1 MAVFSTNQVR
11 QLYVVDNVASSESAL
26 ATAGDIFAKKSG
38 DDIYF
43 KYVGALGDTMRTDI
57 VNQKQLIYTSVATSD
72 KLAYKLK
79 GQKITLNPNV
89 NGGEPLEGRDYL
101 LRVLFSE
108 YIGIS
113 PVDKTLKYGTVHIT
127 PGMTAS
133 DFYAEMAYSLMQ
145 SQKKEPNP
153 IMNVAVIVSGTF
165 EGNEIS
171 DTDTLQDV
179 KDMGTIEGIVI
190 YEAGQPWH
198 LGVMPQGVIKIDA
211 QVTKITYNGDDSVF
225 WGVVGDVPM
234 PSSYVLPEGQKIADL
249 EYFCMGERGDVY
261 RNVGW
266 PNAIPTKYLVDET
279 KEYDVLDIHYY
290 YEGAG
295 ENPQKS
301 EKDLT
306 IVAEASVMESLVT
319 KLQSVSGL
327 TVTTVS

>member
-89 NGGEPLEGRDYL
+89 NGGTPIEGRDYL

-171 DTDTLQDV
+171 DTDTLQNI
-179 KDMGTIEGIVI
+179 KGMGTIEGIVI
-190 YEAGQPWH
+190 FEAGQPWH

-211 QVTKITYNGDDSVF
+211 QVTRITYNGDDTIF
-225 WGVVGDVPM
+225 WGVVEDATM

-249 EYFCMGERGDVY
+249 EYFCMGERGDQY
-261 RNVGW
+261 RNAGW
-266 PNAIPTKYLVDET
+266 PNVIPTKYLVDPT
-279 KEYDVLDIHYY
+279 AEYDLYTIHYAY
-290 YEGAG
+290 VGEGTHQ
-295 ENPQKS
+295 EKS
-301 EKDLT
+301 EKDIQFAVLKS
-306 IVAEASVMESLVT
+306 ASSAFKT
-319 KLQSVSGL
+319 KLNAVL
-327 TVTTVS
+327 PTEFRIA

>member
-11 QLYVVDNVASSESAL
+11 QLYVVDNVVSSESAL
-26 ATAGDIFAKKSG
+26 ATAGDMFAKKSG
-38 DDIYF
+38 DHIYF

-89 NGGEPLEGRDYL
+89 NGGKPIEGRDYI

-171 DTDTLQDV
+171 DTDTLQNI
-179 KDMGTIEGIVI
+179 KGIGTIEGIVI
-190 YEAGQPWH
+190 FEAGQPWH

-211 QVTKITYNGDDSVF
+211 QVTRITYNGDDSIF
-225 WGVVGDVPM
+225 WGVVEDATM

-249 EYFCMGERGDVY
+249 EYFCMGERGDQY
-261 RNVGW
+261 RNAGW
-266 PNAIPTKYLVDET
+266 PNVIPTKYLVDPT
-279 KEYDVLDIHYY
+279 AEYDLYTIHYAY
-290 YEGAG
+290 VGEGTHQ
-295 ENPQKS
+295 EKS
-301 EKDLT
+301 EKDIQFAVLKS
-306 IVAEASVMESLVT
+306 ASSAFKT
-319 KLQSVSGL
+319 KLNAVL
-327 TVTTVS
+327 PTEFRIA

>member
-11 QLYVVDNVASSESAL
+11 QLYVVDNVVSSESAL

-89 NGGEPLEGRDYL
+89 NGGKPIEGRDYI

-171 DTDTLQDV
+171 DTDTLQNI
-179 KDMGTIEGIVI
+179 KGMGTIEGIVI
-190 YEAGQPWH
+190 FEAGQPWH

-211 QVTKITYNGDDSVF
+211 QVTRITYNGDDTIF
-225 WGVVGDVPM
+225 WGVVEDATM

-249 EYFCMGERGDVY
+249 EYFCMGERGDQY
-261 RNVGW
+261 RNAGW
-266 PNAIPTKYLVDET
+266 PNVIPTKYLVDPT
-279 KEYDVLDIHYY
+279 AEYDLYTIHYAY
-290 YEGAG
+290 VGEGTHQ
-295 ENPQKS
+295 EKS
-301 EKDLT
+301 EKDIQFAVLKS
-306 IVAEASVMESLVT
+306 ASSAFKT
-319 KLQSVSGL
+319 KLNAVL
-327 TVTTVS
+327 PTEFRIA

>member
-11 QLYVVDNVASSESAL
+11 QLYVVDNVVSSESAL
-26 ATAGDIFAKKSG
+26 ATAGDVLAKKIG

-89 NGGEPLEGRDYL
+89 NGGKPIEGRDYI

-145 SQKKEPNP
+145 SQKKEPNL
-153 IMNVAVIVSGTF
+153 IMYVAVIVSGTF
-165 EGNEIS
+165 EGNVIS

-190 YEAGQPWH
+190 FEAGQPWH

-211 QVTKITYNGDDSVF
+211 QVTRITYNGDDSIF
-225 WGVVGDVPM
+225 WGVVEDATM

-249 EYFCMGERGDVY
+249 EYFCMGERGDQY
-261 RNVGW
+261 RNAGW
-266 PNAIPTKYLVDET
+266 PNVIPTKYLVDPT
-279 KEYDVLDIHYY
+279 AEYDLYTIHYAY
-290 YEGAG
+290 VGEGTHQ
-295 ENPQKS
+295 EKS
-301 EKDLT
+301 EKDIQFAVLKS
-306 IVAEASVMESLVT
+306 ASSAFKT
-319 KLQSVSGL
+319 KLNAVL
-327 TVTTVS
+327 PTEFRIA

>member
-89 NGGEPLEGRDYL
+89 NGGAPIEGRDYL

-133 DFYAEMAYSLMQ
+133 DFYAEMAYALMQ

-171 DTDTLQDV
+171 DTDTLQDI
-179 KDMGTIEGIVI
+179 KGMGTIEGIVI

-211 QVTKITYNGDDSVF
+211 QVTRITYNGDDSIF
-225 WGVVGDVPM
+225 WGVVEDATM
-234 PSSYVLPEGQKIADL
+234 PSGYELPEGQKIADL
-249 EYFCMGERGDVY
+249 EYFCMGERGDQY
-261 RNVGW
+261 RNAGW
-266 PNAIPTKYLVDET
+266 PNVIQTKYLVDPT
-279 KEYDVLDIHYY
+279 AEYDLYTIHYAY
-290 YEGAG
+290 VGEGTHQ
-295 ENPQKS
+295 EKS
-301 EKDLT
+301 EKDIQFAVLKS
-306 IVAEASVMESLVT
+306 ASSAFKT
-319 KLQSVSGL
+319 KLNAVL
-327 TVTTVS
+327 PTEFRIA

>member
-89 NGGEPLEGRDYL
+89 NGGAPIEGRDYL

-133 DFYAEMAYSLMQ
+133 DFYAEMAYALMQ

-190 YEAGQPWH
+190 FEAGQPWH

-211 QVTKITYNGDDSVF
+211 QVTRITYNGDDSIF
-225 WGVVGDVPM
+225 WGVVEDATM

-249 EYFCMGERGDVY
+249 EYFCMGERGDQY
-261 RNVGW
+261 RNAGW
-266 PNAIPTKYLVDET
+266 PNVIPTKYLVDPT
-279 KEYDVLDIHYY
+279 AEYDLYTIHYAY
-290 YEGAG
+290 VGEGTHQ
-295 ENPQKS
+295 EKS
-301 EKDLT
+301 EKDIQFAVLKS
-306 IVAEASVMESLVT
+306 ASSAFKT
-319 KLQSVSGL
+319 KLNAVL
-327 TVTTVS
+327 PTEFRIA

>member
-11 QLYVVDNVASSESAL
+11 QLYVVDNVVSSESAL
-26 ATAGDIFAKKSG
+26 ATAGDALAKKIG

-89 NGGEPLEGRDYL
+89 NSGKPIEGRDYL

-133 DFYAEMAYSLMQ
+133 DFYAEMAYALMQ
-145 SQKKEPNP
+145 SQKREPNP

-179 KDMGTIEGIVI
+179 KDMGTIEGIVV

-211 QVTKITYNGDDSVF
+211 QVTRITYNGDDTIF
-225 WGVVGDVPM
+225 WGVVEDATM

-249 EYFCMGERGDVY
+249 EYFCMGERGDQY
-261 RNVGW
+261 RNAGW
-266 PNAIPTKYLVDET
+266 PNVIPTKYLVDPT
-279 KEYDVLDIHYY
+279 AEYDLYTIHYAY
-290 YEGAG
+290 VGEGTHQ
-295 ENPQKS
+295 EKS
-301 EKDLT
+301 EKDIQFAVLKS
-306 IVAEASVMESLVT
+306 ASSAFKT
-319 KLQSVSGL
+319 KLNAVL
-327 TVTTVS
+327 PTEFKIA

>member
-26 ATAGDIFAKKSG
+26 ATAGSVFAKKSG

-89 NGGEPLEGRDYL
+89 NGGKPIEGRDYI

-153 IMNVAVIVSGTF
+153 IMNVAVIVNS
-165 EGNEIS
+165 EGNEVS
-171 DTDTLQDV
+171 DTDTLQDI

-190 YEAGQPWH
+190 FEAGQPWH

-211 QVTKITYNGDDSVF
+211 QVTRITYNGDDTIF
-225 WGVVGDVPM
+225 WGVVEDATM
-234 PSSYVLPEGQKIADL
+234 PTSYVLPEGQKIADL
-249 EYFCMGERGDVY
+249 EYFCMGERGDQY
-261 RNVGW
+261 RNAGW
-266 PNAIPTKYLVDET
+266 PNVIPTKYLVDPT
-279 KEYDVLDIHYY
+279 AEYDLYTIHYAY
-290 YEGAG
+290 VGEGTHQ
-295 ENPQKS
+295 EKS
-301 EKDLT
+301 EKDIQFAVLKS
-306 IVAEASVMESLVT
+306 ASSAFKT
-319 KLQSVSGL
+319 KLNAVL
-327 TVTTVS
+327 PTEFRIA

>member
-89 NGGEPLEGRDYL
+89 NGGAPIEGRDYL

-133 DFYAEMAYSLMQ
+133 DFYAEMAYALMQ

-153 IMNVAVIVSGTF
+153 IMNIAVIVSGTF

-179 KDMGTIEGIVI
+179 KGMGTIEGIVI
-190 YEAGQPWH
+190 FEAGQPWH

-211 QVTKITYNGDDSVF
+211 QVTRITYNGDDSIF
-225 WGVVGDVPM
+225 WGVVEDATM

-249 EYFCMGERGDVY
+249 EYFCMGERGDQY
-261 RNVGW
+261 RNAGW
-266 PNAIPTKYLVDET
+266 PNVIPTKYLVDPT
-279 KEYDVLDIHYY
+279 AEYDLYTIHYAY
-290 YEGAG
+290 VGEGTHQ
-295 ENPQKS
+295 EKS
-301 EKDLT
+301 EKDIQFAVLKS
-306 IVAEASVMESLVT
+306 ASSAFKT
-319 KLQSVSGL
+319 KLNAVL
-327 TVTTVS
+327 PTEFRIA

>member
-11 QLYVVDNVASSESAL
+11 QLYVVDNVVSTESSL

-57 VNQKQLIYTSVATSD
+57 INQKQLIYTSVATSD

-79 GQKITLNPNV
+79 GQAIILNPNV
-89 NGGEPLEGRDYL
+89 NGGKPIEGRDYI

-133 DFYAEMAYSLMQ
+133 DFYAEMAYALMQ

-153 IMNVAVIVSGTF
+153 IMNIAVVVNGTL
-165 EGNEIS
+165 EGNEIL
-171 DTDTLQDV
+171 DTDTLQDI
-179 KDMGTIEGIVI
+179 KNMGTIQGIVI
-190 YEAGQPWH
+190 FEAGQPWH

-211 QVTKITYNGDDSVF
+211 QVTRITYNGDDSIF
-225 WGVVGDVPM
+225 WGVVGDVEM

-249 EYFCMGERGDVY
+249 EYFCMGERGDQY
-261 RNVGW
+261 RNAGW
-266 PNAIPTKYLVDET
+266 PNVIPTKYLVDPT
-279 KEYDVLDIHYY
+279 AEYDLYTIHYAY
-290 YEGAG
+290 VGEGTHQ
-295 ENPQKS
+295 EKS
-301 EKDLT
+301 EKDIQFAVLKS
-306 IVAEASVMESLVT
+306 ASSAFKT
-319 KLQSVSGL
+319 KLNAVL
-327 TVTTVS
+327 PTEFRIA

>member
-89 NGGEPLEGRDYL
+89 NGGAPIEGRDYL

-133 DFYAEMAYSLMQ
+133 DFYAEMAYALMQ

-153 IMNVAVIVSGTF
+153 IMNVAVIISGTF

-211 QVTKITYNGDDSVF
+211 QITRITYNGDDTIF
-225 WGVVGDVPM
+225 WGVVEDATM

-249 EYFCMGERGDVY
+249 EYFCMGERGDQY
-261 RNVGW
+261 RNAGW
-266 PNAIPTKYLVDET
+266 PNVIQTKYLVDPT
-279 KEYDVLDIHYY
+279 AEYDLYTIHYAY
-290 YEGAG
+290 VGEGTHQ
-295 ENPQKS
+295 EKS
-301 EKDLT
+301 EKDIQFAVLKS
-306 IVAEASVMESLVT
+306 ASSAFKT
-319 KLQSVSGL
+319 KLNAVL
-327 TVTTVS
+327 PTEFRIA

>member
-26 ATAGDIFAKKSG
+26 ATAGSVFAKKSG

-89 NGGEPLEGRDYL
+89 NGGKPIEGRDYI

-133 DFYAEMAYSLMQ
+133 DFYAEMAYALIQ

-179 KDMGTIEGIVI
+179 KDKGTIEGIVI

-211 QVTKITYNGDDSVF
+211 QVTRITYNGDDTIF
-225 WGVVGDVPM
+225 WGVVEDAAM
-234 PSSYVLPEGQKIADL
+234 PPSYVLPEGQKIADL
-249 EYFCMGERGDVY
+249 EYFCMGERGDQY
-261 RNVGW
+261 RNAGW
-266 PNAIPTKYLVDET
+266 PNVIPTKYLVDPT
-279 KEYDVLDIHYY
+279 AEYDLYTIHYAY
-290 YEGAG
+290 VGEGTHQ
-295 ENPQKS
+295 EKS
-301 EKDLT
+301 EKDIQFAVLKSASSAFKT
-306 IVAEASVMESLVT
+306 VFNAVLPTEFRVA
-319 KLQSVSGL
+319 
-327 TVTTVS
+327 

>member
-11 QLYVVDNVASSESAL
+11 QLYVVDNVVSSESAL

-89 NGGEPLEGRDYL
+89 NGGKPIEGRDYI

-153 IMNVAVIVSGTF
+153 IMYVAVIVSGTF
-165 EGNEIS
+165 EGNVIS
-171 DTDTLQDV
+171 DTDTLQDI
-179 KDMGTIEGIVI
+179 KGMGTIEGIVI
-190 YEAGQPWH
+190 FEAGQPWH

-211 QVTKITYNGDDSVF
+211 QVTKITYNGDDAIF
-225 WGVVGDVPM
+225 WGVVEDAAM
-234 PSSYVLPEGQKIADL
+234 PPSYVLPEGQKIADL
-249 EYFCMGERGDVY
+249 EYFCMGERGDQY
-261 RNVGW
+261 RNAGW
-266 PNAIPTKYLVDET
+266 PNVIPTKYLVDPT
-279 KEYDVLDIHYY
+279 AEYDLYTIHYAY
-290 YEGAG
+290 VGEGTHQ
-295 ENPQKS
+295 EKS
-301 EKDLT
+301 EKDIQFAVLKS
-306 IVAEASVMESLVT
+306 ASSAFKT
-319 KLQSVSGL
+319 KLNAVL
-327 TVTTVS
+327 PTEFRIA

>member
-11 QLYVVDNVASSESAL
+11 QLYVVDNVVSSESAL

-89 NGGEPLEGRDYL
+89 NGGKPIEGRDYI

-133 DFYAEMAYSLMQ
+133 DFYAEMAYALMQ

-153 IMNVAVIVSGTF
+153 IMNIAVIAGETPDV
-165 EGNEIS
+165 NEIS

-179 KDMGTIEGIVI
+179 KDKGTIEGIVI
-190 YEAGQPWH
+190 FEADQPWH

-211 QVTKITYNGDDSVF
+211 QVTRITYNGDDSIF
-225 WGVVGDVPM
+225 WGVVEDATM

-249 EYFCMGERGDVY
+249 EYFCMGERGDQY
-261 RNVGW
+261 RNAGW
-266 PNAIPTKYLVDET
+266 PNVIQTKYLVDPT
-279 KEYDVLDIHYY
+279 AEYDLYTIHYAY
-290 YEGAG
+290 VGEGTHQ
-295 ENPQKS
+295 EKS
-301 EKDLT
+301 EKDIQFAVLKS
-306 IVAEASVMESLVT
+306 ASSAFKT
-319 KLQSVSGL
+319 KLNAVL
-327 TVTTVS
+327 PTEFRIA

>member
-11 QLYVVDNVASSESAL
+11 QLYVVDNVVSSEGAL
-26 ATAGDIFAKKSG
+26 ATAGDVFAKKTG

-89 NGGEPLEGRDYL
+89 NGGKPIEGRDYI

-165 EGNEIS
+165 EGNEVS

-190 YEAGQPWH
+190 FEAGQPWH

-211 QVTKITYNGDDSVF
+211 QVTRITYNGDDTIF
-225 WGVVGDVPM
+225 WGVVEDAQM
-234 PSSYVLPEGQKIADL
+234 PPSYVLPEGQKIADL
-249 EYFCMGERGDVY
+249 EYFCMGERGDQY
-261 RNVGW
+261 RNAGW
-266 PNAIPTKYLVDET
+266 PNVIPTKYLVDPT
-279 KEYDVLDIHYY
+279 AEYDLYTIHYAY
-290 YEGAG
+290 VGEGTHQ
-295 ENPQKS
+295 EKS
-301 EKDLT
+301 EKDIQFAVLKS
-306 IVAEASVMESLVT
+306 ASSAFKT
-319 KLQSVSGL
+319 KLNAVL
-327 TVTTVS
+327 PTEFRIA

>member
-11 QLYVVDNVASSESAL
+11 QLYVVDNVVSSESAL
-26 ATAGDIFAKKSG
+26 ATAGDVFAKKSG

-72 KLAYKLK
+72 ELAYKLK

-89 NGGEPLEGRDYL
+89 NGGKPIEGRDYI

-133 DFYAEMAYSLMQ
+133 DFYAEMAYALMQ

-190 YEAGQPWH
+190 FEAGQPWH

-211 QVTKITYNGDDSVF
+211 QVTRITYNGDDSIF
-225 WGVVGDVPM
+225 WGVVEDVTM
-234 PSSYVLPEGQKIADL
+234 PSGYELPEGQKIADL
-249 EYFCMGERGDVY
+249 EYFCMGERGDQY
-261 RNVGW
+261 RNAGW
-266 PNAIPTKYLVDET
+266 PNVIQTKYLVDPT
-279 KEYDVLDIHYY
+279 AEYDLYTIHYAY
-290 YEGAG
+290 VGEGTHQ
-295 ENPQKS
+295 EKS
-301 EKDLT
+301 EKDIQFAVLKS
-306 IVAEASVMESLVT
+306 ASSAFKT
-319 KLQSVSGL
+319 KLNAVL
-327 TVTTVS
+327 PTEFRIA

>member
-89 NGGEPLEGRDYL
+89 NGGAPIEGRDYL

-153 IMNVAVIVSGTF
+153 IMNIAVIVSGTF

-179 KDMGTIEGIVI
+179 KGMGTIEGIVI
-190 YEAGQPWH
+190 FEAGQPWH

-211 QVTKITYNGDDSVF
+211 QVTRITYNGDDSIF
-225 WGVVGDVPM
+225 WGVVEDATM

-249 EYFCMGERGDVY
+249 EYFCMGERGDQY
-261 RNVGW
+261 RNAGW
-266 PNAIPTKYLVDET
+266 PNVIQTKYLVDPT
-279 KEYDVLDIHYY
+279 AEYDLYTIHYAY
-290 YEGAG
+290 VGEGTHQ
-295 ENPQKS
+295 EKS
-301 EKDLT
+301 EKDIQFAVLKS
-306 IVAEASVMESLVT
+306 ASSAFKT
-319 KLQSVSGL
+319 KLNAVL
-327 TVTTVS
+327 PTEFRIA

>member
-11 QLYVVDNVASSESAL
+11 QLYVVDNVVSSESAL

-79 GQKITLNPNV
+79 GQVIMLNPNV
-89 NGGEPLEGRDYL
+89 NGGKPIEGRDYI

-153 IMNVAVIVSGTF
+153 IMYVAVIVSGTF

-171 DTDTLQDV
+171 DTDTLQNI
-179 KDMGTIEGIVI
+179 KGMGTIEGIVI
-190 YEAGQPWH
+190 FEAGQPWH

-211 QVTKITYNGDDSVF
+211 QVTRITYNGDDSIF
-225 WGVVGDVPM
+225 WGVVADASM

-249 EYFCMGERGDVY
+249 EYFCMGERGDQY
-261 RNVGW
+261 RNAGW
-266 PNAIPTKYLVDET
+266 PNVIPTKYLVDPT
-279 KEYDVLDIHYY
+279 AEYDLYTIHYAY
-290 YEGAG
+290 VGEGTHQ
-295 ENPQKS
+295 EKS
-301 EKDLT
+301 EKDIQFAVLKS
-306 IVAEASVMESLVT
+306 ASSAFKT
-319 KLQSVSGL
+319 KLNAVL
-327 TVTTVS
+327 PTEFRIA

>member
-72 KLAYKLK
+72 ELAYKLK

-89 NGGEPLEGRDYL
+89 NGGKPIEGRDYI

-133 DFYAEMAYSLMQ
+133 DFYAEMAYALMQ

-153 IMNVAVIVSGTF
+153 IMNVAVIISGEF
-165 EGNEIS
+165 EANEIS

-179 KDMGTIEGIVI
+179 KDMGTIEGIVV

-211 QVTKITYNGDDSVF
+211 QVTRITYNGDDSIF
-225 WGVVGDVPM
+225 WGVVEDATM
-234 PSSYVLPEGQKIADL
+234 PSGYELPEGQKIADL
-249 EYFCMGERGDVY
+249 EYFCMGERGDQY
-261 RNVGW
+261 RNAGW
-266 PNAIPTKYLVDET
+266 PNVIQTKYLVDPT
-279 KEYDVLDIHYY
+279 AEYDLYTIHYAY
-290 YEGAG
+290 VGEGTHQ
-295 ENPQKS
+295 EKS
-301 EKDLT
+301 EKDIQFAVLKS
-306 IVAEASVMESLVT
+306 ASSAFKT
-319 KLQSVSGL
+319 KLNAVL
-327 TVTTVS
+327 PTEFRIA

>member
-11 QLYVVDNVASSESAL
+11 QLYVVDNVVSSESAL
-26 ATAGDIFAKKSG
+26 ATAGDVLAKKIG

-89 NGGEPLEGRDYL
+89 NGGAPIEGRDYL

-153 IMNVAVIVSGTF
+153 IMNIAVLVGETPDV
-165 EGNEIS
+165 NEIS
-171 DTDTLQDV
+171 DTDTLQNI
-179 KDMGTIEGIVI
+179 KGMGTIEGIVI
-190 YEAGQPWH
+190 FEAGQPWH

-211 QVTKITYNGDDSVF
+211 QVTRITYNGDDTIF
-225 WGVVGDVPM
+225 WGVVEDATM

-249 EYFCMGERGDVY
+249 EYFCMGERGDQY
-261 RNVGW
+261 RNAGW
-266 PNAIPTKYLVDET
+266 PNVIPTKYLVDPT
-279 KEYDVLDIHYY
+279 AEYDLYTIHYAY
-290 YEGAG
+290 VGEGTHQ
-295 ENPQKS
+295 EKS
-301 EKDLT
+301 EKDIQFAVLKS
-306 IVAEASVMESLVT
+306 ASSAFKT
-319 KLQSVSGL
+319 KLNAVL
-327 TVTTVS
+327 PTEFRIA

>member
-26 ATAGDIFAKKSG
+26 ATAGDVFAKKSG

-43 KYVGALGDTMRTDI
+43 KYVGALGDTMRTDV

-89 NGGEPLEGRDYL
+89 NGGAPLEGRDYL

-133 DFYAEMAYSLMQ
+133 DFYAEMAYALMQ
-145 SQKKEPNP
+145 SQKREPNP

-179 KDMGTIEGIVI
+179 KDMGTIEGIVV

-211 QVTKITYNGDDSVF
+211 QVTRITYNGDDTIF
-225 WGVVGDVPM
+225 WGVVEDATM

-249 EYFCMGERGDVY
+249 EYFCMGERGDQY
-261 RNVGW
+261 RNAGW
-266 PNAIPTKYLVDET
+266 PNVIPTKYLVDPT
-279 KEYDVLDIHYY
+279 AEYDLYTIHYAY
-290 YEGAG
+290 VGEGTHQ
-295 ENPQKS
+295 EKS
-301 EKDLT
+301 EKDIQFAVLKS
-306 IVAEASVMESLVT
+306 ASSAFKT
-319 KLQSVSGL
+319 KLNAVL
-327 TVTTVS
+327 PTEFKIA

>member
-26 ATAGDIFAKKSG
+26 ATAGDVFAKKSG

-89 NGGEPLEGRDYL
+89 NGGAPIEGRDYL

-133 DFYAEMAYSLMQ
+133 DFYAEMAYALMQ

-153 IMNVAVIVSGTF
+153 IMNVAVMVSGA
-165 EGNEIS
+165 GNEVS
-171 DTDTLQDV
+171 DTDTLQDI
-179 KDMGTIEGIVI
+179 KDMGTIESIII

-211 QVTKITYNGDDSVF
+211 QVTRITYNGDDTIF
-225 WGVVGDVPM
+225 WGVVEDTPM
-234 PSSYVLPEGQKIADL
+234 PPSYVLPEGQKIADL
-249 EYFCMGERGDVY
+249 EYFCMGETGDQY
-261 RNVGW
+261 RNAGW
-266 PNAIPTKYLVDET
+266 PNVIPTKYLVDPT
-279 KEYDVLDIHYY
+279 AEYDLYTIHYAY
-290 YEGAG
+290 VGEGTHQ
-295 ENPQKS
+295 EKS
-301 EKDLT
+301 EKDIQFAVLKSASSAFKT
-306 IVAEASVMESLVT
+306 IFNAVLPTEFRVA
-319 KLQSVSGL
+319 
-327 TVTTVS
+327 

>member
-26 ATAGDIFAKKSG
+26 ATAGDVFAKKSG

-72 KLAYKLK
+72 KLAYKLE

-89 NGGEPLEGRDYL
+89 NGGKPIEGRDYL

-165 EGNEIS
+165 EGNEVS

-190 YEAGQPWH
+190 FEAGQPWH

-211 QVTKITYNGDDSVF
+211 QVTRITYNGDDTIF
-225 WGVVGDVPM
+225 WGVVEDATM

-249 EYFCMGERGDVY
+249 EYFCMGERGDQY
-261 RNVGW
+261 RNAGW
-266 PNAIPTKYLVDET
+266 PNVIPTKYLVDPT
-279 KEYDVLDIHYY
+279 AEYDLYTIHYAY
-290 YEGAG
+290 VGEGTHQ
-295 ENPQKS
+295 EKS
-301 EKDLT
+301 EKDIQFAVLKS
-306 IVAEASVMESLVT
+306 ASSAFKT
-319 KLQSVSGL
+319 KLNAVL
-327 TVTTVS
+327 PTEFRIA

>member
-26 ATAGDIFAKKSG
+26 ATAGSIFAKKSG

-89 NGGEPLEGRDYL
+89 NGGEPIEGRDYL

-133 DFYAEMAYSLMQ
+133 DFYAEMAYALMQ

-211 QVTKITYNGDDSVF
+211 QVTRITYNGDDSIF
-225 WGVVGDVPM
+225 WGVVEDATM

-249 EYFCMGERGDVY
+249 EYFCMGERGDQY
-261 RNVGW
+261 RNAGW
-266 PNAIPTKYLVDET
+266 PNVIQTKYLVDPT
-279 KEYDVLDIHYY
+279 AEYDLYTIHYAY
-290 YEGAG
+290 VGEGTHQ
-295 ENPQKS
+295 EKS
-301 EKDLT
+301 EKDIQFAVLKS
-306 IVAEASVMESLVT
+306 ASSAFKT
-319 KLQSVSGL
+319 KLNAVL
-327 TVTTVS
+327 PTEFRIA

>member
-11 QLYVVDNVASSESAL
+11 QLYVVDNVVSSESSL
-26 ATAGDIFAKKSG
+26 ATAGDILAKKRG

-89 NGGEPLEGRDYL
+89 NGGAPIEGRDYL

-133 DFYAEMAYSLMQ
+133 DFYAEMAYALMQ

-211 QVTKITYNGDDSVF
+211 QITRITYNGDDSIF
-225 WGVVGDVPM
+225 WGVVEDATM

-249 EYFCMGERGDVY
+249 EYFCMGERGDQY
-261 RNVGW
+261 RNAGW
-266 PNAIPTKYLVDET
+266 PNVIPTKYLVDPT
-279 KEYDVLDIHYY
+279 AEYDLYTIHYAY
-290 YEGAG
+290 VGEGTHQ
-295 ENPQKS
+295 EKS
-301 EKDLT
+301 EKDIQFAVLKS
-306 IVAEASVMESLVT
+306 ASSAFKT
-319 KLQSVSGL
+319 KLNAVL
-327 TVTTVS
+327 PTEFRIA

>member
-11 QLYVVDNVASSESAL
+11 QLYVVDNVVSSESAL
-26 ATAGDIFAKKSG
+26 ATAGDVFAKKSG

-57 VNQKQLIYTSVATSD
+57 INQKQLIYTSVATSD

-89 NGGEPLEGRDYL
+89 NGGKPIEGRDYL

-165 EGNEIS
+165 EGNVIS

-190 YEAGQPWH
+190 FEAGQPWH

-211 QVTKITYNGDDSVF
+211 QVTRITYNGDDSIF
-225 WGVVGDVPM
+225 WGVVEDATM

-249 EYFCMGERGDVY
+249 EYFCMGERGDQY
-261 RNVGW
+261 RNAGW
-266 PNAIPTKYLVDET
+266 PNVIPTKYLVDPT
-279 KEYDVLDIHYY
+279 AEYDLYTIHYAY
-290 YEGAG
+290 VGEGTHQ
-295 ENPQKS
+295 EKS
-301 EKDLT
+301 EKDIQFAVLKS
-306 IVAEASVMESLVT
+306 ASSAFKT
-319 KLQSVSGL
+319 KLNAVL
-327 TVTTVS
+327 PTEFRIA

>member
-11 QLYVVDNVASSESAL
+11 QLYVVDNVVSSESAL
-26 ATAGDIFAKKSG
+26 ATAGDVLAKKIG

-57 VNQKQLIYTSVATSD
+57 INQKQLIYTSVATSD

-89 NGGEPLEGRDYL
+89 NGGKPIEGRDYI

-165 EGNEIS
+165 EGNVIS

-190 YEAGQPWH
+190 FEAGQPWH

-211 QVTKITYNGDDSVF
+211 QVTRITYNGDDSIF
-225 WGVVGDVPM
+225 WGVVEDATM

-249 EYFCMGERGDVY
+249 EYFCMGERGDQY
-261 RNVGW
+261 RNAGW
-266 PNAIPTKYLVDET
+266 PNVIPTKYLVDPT
-279 KEYDVLDIHYY
+279 AEYDLYTIHYAY
-290 YEGAG
+290 VGEGTHQ
-295 ENPQKS
+295 EKS
-301 EKDLT
+301 EKDIQFAVLKS
-306 IVAEASVMESLVT
+306 ASSAFKT
-319 KLQSVSGL
+319 KLNAVL
-327 TVTTVS
+327 PTEFRIA

>member
-11 QLYVVDNVASSESAL
+11 QLYVVDNVVSSESAL
-26 ATAGDIFAKKSG
+26 ATAGDVLAKKIG

-89 NGGEPLEGRDYL
+89 NGGKPIEGRDYI

-153 IMNVAVIVSGTF
+153 IMYVAVIVSGTF
-165 EGNEIS
+165 EGNVIS

-190 YEAGQPWH
+190 FEAGQPWH

-211 QVTKITYNGDDSVF
+211 QVTRITYNGDDSIF
-225 WGVVGDVPM
+225 WGVVEDATM
-234 PSSYVLPEGQKIADL
+234 HSSYVLPEGQKIADL
-249 EYFCMGERGDVY
+249 EYFCMGERGDQY
-261 RNVGW
+261 RNAGW
-266 PNAIPTKYLVDET
+266 PNVIPTKYLVDPT
-279 KEYDVLDIHYY
+279 AEYDLYTIHYAY
-290 YEGAG
+290 VGEGTHQ
-295 ENPQKS
+295 EKS
-301 EKDLT
+301 EKDIQFAVLKS
-306 IVAEASVMESLVT
+306 ASSAFKT
-319 KLQSVSGL
+319 KLNAVL
-327 TVTTVS
+327 PTEFRIA

>member
-11 QLYVVDNVASSESAL
+11 QLYVVDNVVSSESAL
-26 ATAGDIFAKKSG
+26 ATAGDIFAKKIG

-89 NGGEPLEGRDYL
+89 NGGAPIEGRDYL

-113 PVDKTLKYGTVHIT
+113 PVDNTLKYCTVHIT

-171 DTDTLQDV
+171 DTDTLQEI
-179 KDMGTIEGIVI
+179 KGMGTIEGIVI

-211 QVTKITYNGDDSVF
+211 QVTKITYNGDDTIF
-225 WGVVGDVPM
+225 WGVVEDATM

-249 EYFCMGERGDVY
+249 EYFCMGERGDQY
-261 RNVGW
+261 RNAGW
-266 PNAIPTKYLVDET
+266 PNVIPTKYLVDPT
-279 KEYDVLDIHYY
+279 AEYDLYTIHYAY
-290 YEGAG
+290 VGEGTHQ
-295 ENPQKS
+295 EKS
-301 EKDLT
+301 EKDIQFAVLKS
-306 IVAEASVMESLVT
+306 ASSAFKT
-319 KLQSVSGL
+319 KLNAVL
-327 TVTTVS
+327 PTEFRIA

>member
-11 QLYVVDNVASSESAL
+11 QLYVVDNVVSSESAL
-26 ATAGDIFAKKSG
+26 ATAGDVLAKKIG

-89 NGGEPLEGRDYL
+89 NGGKPIEGRDYI

-153 IMNVAVIVSGTF
+153 IMNIAVMISGTF

-171 DTDTLQDV
+171 DTDTLQDI

-211 QVTKITYNGDDSVF
+211 QVTRITYNGDDTIF
-225 WGVVGDVPM
+225 WGVVEDATM

-249 EYFCMGERGDVY
+249 EYFCMGERGDQY
-261 RNVGW
+261 RNAGW
-266 PNAIPTKYLVDET
+266 PNIVPTKYLVDPES
-279 KEYDVLDIHYY
+279 EYDLYTIHYAY
-290 YEGAG
+290 VGEGTHQ
-295 ENPQKS
+295 EKS
-301 EKDLT
+301 EKDIQFAVLKS
-306 IVAEASVMESLVT
+306 ASSAFKT
-319 KLQSVSGL
+319 KLNAVL
-327 TVTTVS
+327 PTEFRIA

>member
-26 ATAGDIFAKKSG
+26 ATAGSVFAKKSG

-89 NGGEPLEGRDYL
+89 NGGEPIEGRDYI

-153 IMNVAVIVSGTF
+153 IMNIAVMVSG

-171 DTDTLQDV
+171 DTDTLQDI
-179 KDMGTIEGIVI
+179 KDMGTIESIII

-211 QVTKITYNGDDSVF
+211 QVTRITYNGDDTIF
-225 WGVVGDVPM
+225 WGVVEDALM
-234 PSSYVLPEGQKIADL
+234 PPSYVLPEGQKIADL
-249 EYFCMGERGDVY
+249 EYFCMGERGDQY
-261 RNVGW
+261 RNAGW
-266 PNAIPTKYLVDET
+266 PNVIPTKYLVDPT
-279 KEYDVLDIHYY
+279 AEYDLYTIHYAY
-290 YEGAG
+290 VGEGTHQ
-295 ENPQKS
+295 EKS
-301 EKDLT
+301 EKDIQFAVLKS
-306 IVAEASVMESLVT
+306 ASSAFKT
-319 KLQSVSGL
+319 KLNAVL
-327 TVTTVS
+327 PTEFRIA

>member
-89 NGGEPLEGRDYL
+89 NGGKPIEGRDYI

-133 DFYAEMAYSLMQ
+133 DFYAEMAYALMQ

-153 IMNVAVIVSGTF
+153 IMNIAVIVSGTF

-190 YEAGQPWH
+190 FEAGQPWH

-211 QVTKITYNGDDSVF
+211 QVTRITYNGDDSIF
-225 WGVVGDVPM
+225 WGVVEDATM
-234 PSSYVLPEGQKIADL
+234 PSGYVLPEGQKIADL
-249 EYFCMGERGDVY
+249 EYFCMGERGDQY
-261 RNVGW
+261 RNAGW
-266 PNAIPTKYLVDET
+266 PNVIPTKYLVDPT
-279 KEYDVLDIHYY
+279 AEYDLYTIHYAY
-290 YEGAG
+290 VGEGTHQ
-295 ENPQKS
+295 EKS
-301 EKDLT
+301 EKDIQFAVLKS
-306 IVAEASVMESLVT
+306 ASSAFKT
-319 KLQSVSGL
+319 KLNAVL
-327 TVTTVS
+327 PTEFRIA

>member
-11 QLYVVDNVASSESAL
+11 QLYVVDNVVSSESAL
-26 ATAGDIFAKKSG
+26 ATAGDVFAKKSG

-57 VNQKQLIYTSVATSD
+57 INQKQLIYTSVATSD

-89 NGGEPLEGRDYL
+89 NGGKPIEGRDYI

-153 IMNVAVIVSGTF
+153 IMYVAVIVSGTF
-165 EGNEIS
+165 EGNVIS

-190 YEAGQPWH
+190 FEAGQPWH

-211 QVTKITYNGDDSVF
+211 QVTRITYNGDDSIF
-225 WGVVGDVPM
+225 WGVVEDATM

-249 EYFCMGERGDVY
+249 EYFCMGERGDQY
-261 RNVGW
+261 RNAGW
-266 PNAIPTKYLVDET
+266 PNVIPTKYLVDPT
-279 KEYDVLDIHYY
+279 AEYDLYTIHYAY
-290 YEGAG
+290 VGEGTHQ
-295 ENPQKS
+295 EKS
-301 EKDLT
+301 EKDIQFAVLKT
-306 IVAEASVMESLVT
+306 ESSAFKT
-319 KLQSVSGL
+319 KLNAVL
-327 TVTTVS
+327 PTEFRIA

>member
-1 MAVFSTNQVR
+1 MAAFSTNQVR
-11 QLYVVDNVASSESAL
+11 QLYVVDNVVSSESAL
-26 ATAGDIFAKKSG
+26 ATAGDVFAKKSG

-57 VNQKQLIYTSVATSD
+57 INQKQLIYTSVATSD

-89 NGGEPLEGRDYL
+89 NGGKPIEGRDYI

-145 SQKKEPNP
+145 SQKKEPNL
-153 IMNVAVIVSGTF
+153 IMYVAVIVSGTF
-165 EGNEIS
+165 EGNVIS

-190 YEAGQPWH
+190 FEAGQPWH

-211 QVTKITYNGDDSVF
+211 QVTRITYNGDDSIF
-225 WGVVGDVPM
+225 WGVVEDATM

-249 EYFCMGERGDVY
+249 EYFCMGERGDQY
-261 RNVGW
+261 RNAGW
-266 PNAIPTKYLVDET
+266 PNVIPTKYLVDPT
-279 KEYDVLDIHYY
+279 AEYDLYTIHYAY
-290 YEGAG
+290 VGEGTHQ
-295 ENPQKS
+295 EKS
-301 EKDLT
+301 EKDIQFAVLKS
-306 IVAEASVMESLVT
+306 ASSAFKT
-319 KLQSVSGL
+319 KLNAVL
-327 TVTTVS
+327 PTEFRIA

>member
-11 QLYVVDNVASSESAL
+11 QLYVVDNIASSESAL
-26 ATAGDIFAKKSG
+26 ATAGSVFAKKSG

-72 KLAYKLK
+72 ELAYKLK
-79 GQKITLNPNV
+79 GQGIVLNPNV
-89 NGGEPLEGRDYL
+89 NGGEPIEGRDYI

-133 DFYAEMAYSLMQ
+133 DFYAEMAYALMQ
-145 SQKKEPNP
+145 SQKREPNP

-179 KDMGTIEGIVI
+179 KGMGTIEGIVV

-211 QVTKITYNGDDSVF
+211 QVTRITYNGDDSIF
-225 WGVVGDVPM
+225 WGIVEDATM
-234 PSSYVLPEGQKIADL
+234 PRSYVLPGSLKIADL
-249 EYFCMGERGDVY
+249 EYFCMGERGDQY
-261 RNVGW
+261 RNAGW
-266 PNAIPTKYLVDET
+266 PNVIPTKYLVDPT
-279 KEYDVLDIHYY
+279 AEYDLYTIHYAY
-290 YEGAG
+290 VGEGTHQ
-295 ENPQKS
+295 EKS
-301 EKDLT
+301 EKDIQFAVLKS
-306 IVAEASVMESLVT
+306 ASSAFKT
-319 KLQSVSGL
+319 KLNAVL
-327 TVTTVS
+327 PTEFRIA

>member
-11 QLYVVDNVASSESAL
+11 QLYVVDNVVSSESAL

-79 GQKITLNPNV
+79 GQTIILNPNV
-89 NGGEPLEGRDYL
+89 NGGKPIEGRDYL

-153 IMNVAVIVSGTF
+153 IMNVVVMVSGQ
-165 EGNEIS
+165 GNEVS
-171 DTDTLQDV
+171 DTDTLQDI
-179 KDMGTIEGIVI
+179 KDMGTIESIII

-211 QVTKITYNGDDSVF
+211 QVTRITYNGDDTIF
-225 WGVVGDVPM
+225 WGVVEDATM

-249 EYFCMGERGDVY
+249 EYFCMGERGDQY
-261 RNVGW
+261 RNAGW
-266 PNAIPTKYLVDET
+266 PNVIPTKYLVDPT
-279 KEYDVLDIHYY
+279 AEYDLYTIHYAY
-290 YEGAG
+290 VGEGTHQ
-295 ENPQKS
+295 EKS
-301 EKDLT
+301 EKDIQFAVLKS
-306 IVAEASVMESLVT
+306 ASSAFKT
-319 KLQSVSGL
+319 KLNAVL
-327 TVTTVS
+327 PTEFRIA